1 MVDLMVD
8 VVVEIEK
15 STGNLYY
22 PKIPELTITRS
33 DPYQIDSATVRMAES
48 GLGNIALHDDVSITL
63 NDIIYFTGTLGKRKA
78 SISKTNSSLE
88 FPARD
93 YGDVLSHTYVSTLK
107 NWTSSTA
114 IGTIIE
120 NLRSSFISSHLTG
133 TNISTGP
140 NIGAYNIPAW
150 GKTILQS
157 YQELTKVAGYDLFVD
172 IDADINFTTKNTVAR
187 DGFAIIEDKNVMEI
201 NDYSEDKYQVRNYVK
216 VIGDT
221 GYSAYAEDTDSQ
233 DAYDKREYVYT
244 DPSLGSNTACQAIAD
259 ALIQEDPPINASLIL
274 TGTLDIDPRDLVD
287 VYIPK
292 LEIDTTMRVTEVEQM
307 IDINTFETSVELGSQ
322 PLDLGSIIAQM
333 KGQIALLNG
342 GYV

>member
-1 MVDLMVD
+1 MVD

-15 STGNLYY
+15 ATGDLYY
-22 PKIPELTITRS
+22 PKIPELTIS
-33 DPYQIDSATVRMAES
+33 KNDPYQIDSAMVRMAES
-48 GLGNIALHDDVSITL
+48 GLGGIAVHDGVSI
-63 NDIIYFTGTLGKRKA
+63 IIDDQVYFTGTLGKKRA
-78 SISKTNSSLE
+78 SISSSGFYLE
-88 FPARD
+88 FPAKD
-93 YGDVLSHTYVSTLK
+93 YGDILSHTYVSTLK

-120 NLRSSFISSHLTG
+120 NLRSSFVGSYLTG

-140 NIGAYNIPAW
+140 NIGAYNLPAW
-150 GKTILQS
+150 GKTLLQS
-157 YQELTKVAGYDLFVD
+157 YQELAPIAGYDLFVD
-172 IDADINFTTKNTVAR
+172 IDADINFTSKNTVAKE
-187 DGFAIIEDKNVMEI
+187 GFSVIEGKNIMEI
-201 NDYSEDKYQVRNYVK
+201 NDSTEDKEQIRNYVK

-233 DAYDKREYVYT
+233 DQYDKREYLHT

-259 ALIQEDPPINASLIL
+259 ALLQEDPPVNVSL
-274 TGTLDIDPRDLVD
+274 TLVGNLDVDPRDLVN
-287 VYIPK
+287 VYIPR
-292 LEIDTTMRVTEVEQM
+292 LDIDTTMRVTGVEQM
-307 IDINTFETSVELGSQ
+307 IDINTFETSIELGSQ